1 MVKYQS
7 VRQLKIEEFKT
18 PFLKSL
24 LPDNRWVK
32 LSKVVPWD
40 KFAAIYMSVMNLET
54 GRPGISPRI
63 VLGSMIIK
71 HLEKLDDRGTISA
84 IQENPY
90 MQYFVGLEEFSPYP
104 VFDPSLFV
112 EIRKR
117 IGHENFDELT
127 KDLIRSF
134 SGDSDRKHN
143 SSPAKKKEDGGVK
156 NKGKLQA
163 DATVADQYITYPT
176 DPGLLNESRKK
187 CEGMIDK
194 LYALTDKKG
203 VKPRTY
209 RRNMDKAYISYSKK
223 KNHSKPEIRKIKRK
237 LLEAVKRDLKHI
249 DRLLDRAEV
258 QVEKFPLN
266 RREQKLLWVIHTV
279 YEQQQQMY
287 RENSKSC
294 PHRIVSIYQPHVR
307 PIPRGKKKSKTEFG
321 SKLGV
326 SLDNGFARINNFSW
340 DAYNEG
346 TDLKKQVETYRTI
359 HGHYPELVLVDQIYA
374 TKENRKW
381 LKERDIRITAPP
393 LGRPKAKEKETPY
406 FRRKKRK
413 EKAERNHIEGKFGQG
428 KNGYNLNQIRA
439 KLKETSESWIACIF
453 FVMNLLK
460 YAGNFSFA
468 YFLSLFKWLWQIL
481 SVQYGI
487 FGQGNESS
495 MDFRTNNKGIKLCL
509 VHLIC

>member
-40 KFAAIYMSVMNLET
+40 KFAAIYMSIMNLET

-63 VLGSMIIK
+63 VLGAMIIK
-71 HLEKLDDRGTISA
+71 HLEKLDDRGTIAA

-117 IGHENFDELT
+117 IGHEKFDELT
-127 KDLIRSF
+127 KDLICSF
-134 SGDSDRKHN
+134 TGGSDQKHN
-143 SSPAKKKEDGGVK
+143 SSLTKKKEDGSVK

-163 DATVADQYITYPT
+163 DATVADQYIIYPT

-187 CEGMIDK
+187 CEAMIDK
-194 LYALTDKKG
+194 LYALTGKKG

-237 LLEAVKRDLKHI
+237 LLEAVNRALKHI
-249 DRLLDRAEV
+249 DRLLDQVEV
-258 QVEKFPLN
+258 QVGKFPLN
-266 RREQKLLWVIHTV
+266 QREQKLLWVIHTV
-279 YEQQQQMY
+279 YEQQLQMY
-287 RENSKSC
+287 RETSNSC

-326 SLDNGFARINNFSW
+326 SLDNGFARIDTFSW
-340 DAYNEG
+340 DAYNES
-346 TDLKKQVETYRTI
+346 TDLKKQVEAYRI
-359 HGHYPELVLVDQIYA
+359 LHGHYPELVQTDQIYA
-374 TKENRKW
+374 TKKNRKW

-413 EKAERNHIEGKFGQG
+413 ERAERNHIEGKFGQG

-439 KLKETSESWIACIF
+439 KLKDTSESWIACIF

-460 YAGNFSFA
+460 YAGNFSFE
-468 YFLSLFKWLWQIL
+468 YFLALYKWLKQIMSPQSGL
-481 SVQYGI
+481 IGLTNILFLDFQS
-487 FGQGNESS
+487 GNNRIEFS
-495 MDFRTNNKGIKLCL
+495 FLKLDT
-509 VHLIC
+509 

>member
-18 PFLKSL
+18 PFLKNL

-54 GRPGISPRI
+54 GRPGISPRT
-63 VLGSMIIK
+63 VLGAMIIK
-71 HLEKLDDRGTISA
+71 HLENLDDRGTIAS

-117 IGHENFDELT
+117 IGHEKFDELT
-127 KDLIRSF
+127 KDLICSF

-143 SSPAKKKEDGGVK
+143 NSPAKKKEDGSVK

-187 CEGMIDK
+187 CEAMIDK
-194 LYALTDKKG
+194 LYALTGKKG

-237 LLEAVKRDLKHI
+237 LLEVVKRDMKHI
-249 DRLLDRAEV
+249 DSLLDQAEV

-279 YEQQQQMY
+279 YGQQL
-287 RENSKSC
+287 KC
-294 PHRIVSIYQPHVR
+294 TV
-307 PIPRGKKKSKTEFG
+307 KT
-321 SKLGV
+321 
-326 SLDNGFARINNFSW
+326 
-340 DAYNEG
+340 
-346 TDLKKQVETYRTI
+346 
-359 HGHYPELVLVDQIYA
+359 A
-374 TKENRKW
+374 TVA
-381 LKERDIRITAPP
+381 L
-393 LGRPKAKEKETPY
+393 
-406 FRRKKRK
+406 
-413 EKAERNHIEGKFGQG
+413 
-428 KNGYNLNQIRA
+428 
-439 KLKETSESWIACIF
+439 IA
-453 FVMNLLK
+453 L
-460 YAGNFSFA
+460 
-468 YFLSLFKWLWQIL
+468 
-481 SVQYGI
+481 
-487 FGQGNESS
+487 
-495 MDFRTNNKGIKLCL
+495 
-509 VHLIC
+509 

>member
-18 PFLKSL
+18 PFLKNL

-54 GRPGISPRI
+54 GRPGISPRT
-63 VLGSMIIK
+63 VLGAMIIK
-71 HLEKLDDRGTISA
+71 HLENLDDRGTIAS

-117 IGHENFDELT
+117 IGHEKFDELT
-127 KDLIRSF
+127 KDLICSF

-143 SSPAKKKEDGGVK
+143 NSPAKKKEDGSVK

-187 CEGMIDK
+187 CEAMIDK
-194 LYALTDKKG
+194 LYALTGKKG

-249 DRLLDRAEV
+249 NRLLDQTEP
-258 QVEKFPLN
+258 QVGKFPLN

-279 YEQQQQMY
+279 YGQQLQMY
-287 RENSKSC
+287 RENSNSC
-294 PHRIVSIYQPHVR
+294 PDRIVSIYQPHVR

-326 SLDNGFARINNFSW
+326 SLDNGFARIDNFSW

-346 TDLKKQVETYRTI
+346 TDLKKQVEAYCI
-359 HGHYPELVLVDQIYA
+359 LHGHYPELVLTDQIYA

-381 LKERDIRITAPP
+381 LKERNIRITAPP

-428 KNGYNLNQIRA
+428 KNGYNLNQVRA
-439 KLKETSESWIACIF
+439 TLKETSESWIACIF

-460 YAGNFSFA
+460 YASNFSFA
-468 YFLSLFKWLWQIL
+468 YLFALYKWLRQTL
-481 SVQYGI
+481 TVQNFI
-487 FGQGNESS
+487 FGQSNESF
-495 MDFRTNNKGIKLCL
+495 MDFRPGNNGIKLYL
-509 VHLIC
+509 LHLNC

>member
-18 PFLKSL
+18 PFLKNL

-32 LSKVVPWD
+32 LSKIVPWD

-54 GRPGISPRI
+54 GRPGISPRT
-63 VLGSMIIK
+63 VLGAMIIK
-71 HLEKLDDRGTISA
+71 HLEKLDDRGTIAS

-117 IGHENFDELT
+117 IGHEKFDELT
-127 KDLIRSF
+127 KDLICSF

-143 SSPAKKKEDGGVK
+143 NSPAKKKEDGSVK

-187 CEGMIDK
+187 CEAMIDK
-194 LYALTDKKG
+194 LYALTGKKG

-249 DRLLDRAEV
+249 NRLLDQTEP
-258 QVEKFPLN
+258 QVGKFPLN

-279 YEQQQQMY
+279 YGQQLQMY
-287 RENSKSC
+287 RENSNSC
-294 PHRIVSIYQPHVR
+294 PDRIVSIYQPHVR

-326 SLDNGFARINNFSW
+326 SLDNGFARIDNFSW

-346 TDLKKQVETYRTI
+346 TDLKKQVEAYCI
-359 HGHYPELVLVDQIYA
+359 LHGHYPELVLTDQIYA

-381 LKERDIRITAPP
+381 LKERNIRITAPP

-428 KNGYNLNQIRA
+428 KNGYNLNQVRA
-439 KLKETSESWIACIF
+439 TLKETSESWIACIF

-460 YAGNFSFA
+460 YASNFSFA
-468 YFLSLFKWLWQIL
+468 YLFALHKWLRQTL
-481 SVQYGI
+481 TVQNFI
-487 FGQGNESS
+487 FGQSNESF
-495 MDFRTNNKGIKLCL
+495 MDFRPGNNEIKLYL
-509 VHLIC
+509 LHLNC